1 MTRAMPPFPFYK
13 QLDAMDC
20 GPTCLRMVA
29 RFHGK
34 HFSLQTLREKSR
46 LNKEGVSML
55 GIARAAEEI
64 GFQTMGVSITWE
76 RLKTEAP
83 LPVIVHWKQNHF
95 VVVYR
100 IRKDRVYVADPAFGQ
115 TVYTREEFL
124 KGWISTRAE
133 GEAKGSVLLLQA
145 TPDFLNQ
152 EDEPVKKTGFRYL
165 YRYLAPYR
173 RYVYHLLLG
182 LILGSIIQF
191 LLPFLFQSIVDFG
204 ITNQDLSFIYLIL
217 LFQFV
222 LILSQMG
229 IDFIR
234 RWILLHLSTRINIA
248 LISDFLVKM
257 MKLPVGFFDTKLTGD
272 ILQRVGDH
280 RRIESFITT
289 SSLTILFSMVNLV
302 VFAVILAIYS
312 MKILLIFLAGAI
324 AYFLWITLFMKKRRS
339 LDHKYFTRQAENQS
353 KLIQIIHGIREIK
366 LNNAER
372 TNQWEWKEIQS
383 GMFRINMKS
392 LSLNQNQEAG
402 GIFIN
407 ETKNILINVLAAVA
421 VLNGEMTLGML
432 LAVSYIL
439 GQLNGPI
446 EQMISFLHRA
456 QDAKISLE
464 RLGEIHD
471 LQDEYQRETG
481 VTVLPSIDRVTVNG
495 LSFSYP
501 GAISRNVLD
510 EIHLT
515 LRKDTVTALVGVSGS
530 GKTTLVKLLLG
541 FYPPGNGEIRVGDM
555 NIQMMPPDLWRSH
568 CGVVMQDG
576 FIFSDTI
583 ARNIAMGEETIK
595 PDQLLYAAKMACID
609 DFIDQLPLGYNTRIG
624 QEGLTLSGGEQQRV
638 LIARAIYKNP
648 AFLFLDEGT
657 SALDANNERRIME
670 NLELVFKGKTVLVVA
685 HRLSTVKNADQI
697 IVLDRGRIV
706 EEGKHNALIAKKGH
720 YFNLVRNQL
729 ELGN

>member
-1 MTRAMPPFPFYK
+1 MPSFPFYK

-29 RFHGK
+29 RHYGK
-34 HFSLQTLREKSR
+34 HFTLQTLRERSH
-46 LNKEGVSML
+46 LSKEGVSML
-55 GIARAAEEI
+55 GIARAAEAI
-64 GFQTMGVSITWE
+64 GLQTMGVSLSWE
-76 RLKTEAP
+76 RLKAEAP
-83 LPVIVHWKQNHF
+83 LPVIVHWQQNHF

-100 IRKDRVYVADPAFGQ
+100 IKKERVYVSDPAFGQ
-115 TVYTREEFL
+115 TVYSREEFL
-124 KGWISTRAE
+124 KGWISTRKD
-133 GEAKGSVLLLQA
+133 GEAKGSVLLLQP

-173 RYVYHLLLG
+173 RYVYHLILG

-289 SSLTILFSMVNLV
+289 SSLTILFSMFNLV
-302 VFAVILAIYS
+302 VFAIILAIYS
-312 MKILLIFLAGAI
+312 LKILLIFLAGALLYFVWI
-324 AYFLWITLFMKKRRS
+324 AIFMKRRRS
-339 LDHKYFTRQAENQS
+339 LDHKYFSRQAENQS

-366 LNNAER
+366 LNNAEQ
-372 TNQWEWKEIQS
+372 TNQWEWKDIQAAL
-383 GMFRINMKS
+383 FRVNMKS

-402 GIFIN
+402 GVFIN
-407 ETKNILINVLAAVA
+407 ETKNILINVVAAIA
-421 VLNGEMTLGML
+421 VLNGQMTLGML

-446 EQMISFLHRA
+446 EQMISFFHRA

-471 LQDEYQRETG
+471 LEDEYQKQTG
-481 VTVLPSIDRVTVNG
+481 VTVLPAIDRVTVSG
-495 LSFSYP
+495 LEFSYP
-501 GAISRNVLD
+501 GALSRNVLED
-510 EIHLT
+510 INLT
-515 LRKDTVTALVGVSGS
+515 LKKDSVTAVVGVSGS

-541 FYPPGNGEIRVGDM
+541 FYPPASGEIRVGDM
-555 NIQMMPPDLWRSH
+555 NIQMMSPDLWRSR

-576 FIFSDTI
+576 YIFSDTI
-583 ARNIAMGEETIK
+583 AKNIALGEETIK
-595 PDQLLYAAKMACID
+595 PEQLLYAARMACID

-624 QEGLTLSGGEQQRV
+624 QEGLTLSGGEQQRI
-638 LIARAIYKNP
+638 LIARAIYKSP
-648 AFLFLDEGT
+648 MFLFLDEGT

-670 NLELVFKGKTVLVVA
+670 NLQLVFKGKTVLIVA
-685 HRLSTVKNADQI
+685 HRLSTVKDADQI

-706 EEGKHNALIAKKGH
+706 EEGKHNSLIAKKGH

>member
-1 MTRAMPPFPFYK
+1 MPSFPFYK

-29 RFHGK
+29 RYYGK
-34 HFSLQTLREKSR
+34 HFTLQTLREKSYLSR
-46 LNKEGVSML
+46 EGVSML
-55 GIARAAEEI
+55 GIAKAAEAI
-64 GFQTMGVSITWE
+64 GFQTMGVSLTWQ
-76 RLKTEAP
+76 RLQSEAP
-83 LPVIVHWKQNHF
+83 FPVIVHWKQNHF
-95 VVVYR
+95 IVVYK
-100 IRKDRVYVADPAFGQ
+100 IRRNKVYVVDPGFGHA
-115 TVYTREEFL
+115 VYTKEEFL
-124 KGWISTRAE
+124 KGWISTRKD
-133 GEAKGSVLLLQA
+133 GEAKGSVLLVHP

-152 EDEPVKKTGFRYL
+152 DDEPLKKTGFRYL
-165 YRYLAPYR
+165 FRYLAPYR
-173 RYVYHLLLG
+173 RYVYHLILG
-182 LILGSIIQF
+182 LLLGSIIQF
-191 LLPFLFQSIVDFG
+191 LLPFLFQSMVDFG
-204 ITNQDLSFIYLIL
+204 ITNQDLPFIYLIL

-234 RWILLHLSTRINIA
+234 RWLLLHLSTRINIS
-248 LISDFLVKM
+248 LISDFLIKL
-257 MKLPVGFFDTKLTGD
+257 MKLPVSFFDTKLTGD
-272 ILQRVGDH
+272 LLQRIGDQ
-280 RRIESFITT
+280 RRIETFITT
-289 SSLTILFSMVNLV
+289 SSLTIMFSMVNLL

-312 MKILLIFLAGAI
+312 LKILLIFLTGALL
-324 AYFLWITLFMKKRRS
+324 YFIWIYVFMKRRRS
-339 LDHKYFTRQAENQS
+339 LDHKYFSKMSENQS
-353 KLIQIIHGIREIK
+353 KLIQIIQGIKEIK

-372 TNQWEWKEIQS
+372 TNQWEWKDIQS
-383 GMFRINMKS
+383 GLFRVNMQS
-392 LSLNQNQEAG
+392 LTLNQYQEAG
-402 GIFIN
+402 GVFIN
-407 ETKNILINVLAAVA
+407 ETKNILINVTAAIA
-421 VLNGEMTLGML
+421 VLNGNMTLGML

-446 EQMISFLHRA
+446 EQMISFFHRA

-471 LQDEYQRETG
+471 SEDEYQRETG
-481 VTVLPSIDRVTVNG
+481 VTVLPVIDRITVNN
-495 LSFSYP
+495 LDFSYT
-501 GAISRNVLD
+501 GAISRNVL
-510 EIHLT
+510 EGINMILK
-515 LRKDTVTALVGVSGS
+515 KDTLTAVVGVSGS
-530 GKTTLVKLLLG
+530 GKTTLIKLLLG
-541 FYPPGNGEIRVGDM
+541 FYPPAKGEIRIGDM
-555 NIQMMPPDLWRSH
+555 NIQMMSPDLWRGQ

-583 ARNIAMGEETIK
+583 AKNIGLGEQEIK
-595 PDQLLYAAKMACID
+595 PDQLLYAARMACID

-648 AFLFLDEGT
+648 HFLFLDEGT

-670 NLELVFKGKTVLVVA
+670 NLQLVFKGKTVVIVA

-697 IVLDRGRIV
+697 IVLDRGKIV

>member
-1 MTRAMPPFPFYK
+1 MPSFPFYK

-29 RFHGK
+29 RHYGK
-34 HFSLQTLREKSR
+34 HFTLQTLREKSY

-55 GIARAAEEI
+55 GIAKGAEAI
-64 GFQTMGVSITWE
+64 GFQTMGVSLTWD
-76 RLKTEAP
+76 RLNSEAP

-95 VVVYR
+95 VVVYK
-100 IRKDRVYVADPAFGQ
+100 IRRDRVYVADPGFGH
-115 TVYTREEFL
+115 TVYSKEEFL
-124 KGWISTRAE
+124 KGWISTRLD
-133 GEAKGSVLLLQA
+133 GEAKGSALLLHP

-165 YRYLAPYR
+165 FRYLAPYK

-191 LLPFLFQSIVDFG
+191 LLPFLFQSMVDFG
-204 ITNQDLSFIYLIL
+204 ITNQDLPFIYLIL

-248 LISDFLVKM
+248 LISDFLIKL

-272 ILQRVGDH
+272 ILQRIGDQ

-289 SSLTILFSMVNLV
+289 SSLTILFSMVNLL

-312 MKILLIFLAGAI
+312 LKILVIFLIGAL
-324 AYFLWITLFMKKRRS
+324 AYFIWIYIFMKRRRS
-339 LDHKYFTRQAENQS
+339 LDHKYFSRMAENQS
-353 KLIQIIHGIREIK
+353 KLIQIIQGIKEIK

-372 TNQWEWKEIQS
+372 INQWEWKDIQT
-383 GMFRINMKS
+383 GLFRVNMKS
-392 LSLNQNQEAG
+392 LSLNQYQEAG
-402 GIFIN
+402 GVFIN
-407 ETKNILINVLAAVA
+407 ETKNILINVTAAIA
-421 VLNGEMTLGML
+421 VLNGDLTLGTL

-446 EQMISFLHRA
+446 EQMISFFHRA

-471 LQDEYQRETG
+471 SEDEYQQETG
-481 VTVLPSIDRVTVNG
+481 VTILPVIDRITVNN
-495 LSFSYP
+495 LDFTYP
-501 GAISRNVLD
+501 GAISRNILED
-510 EIHLT
+510 INIT
-515 LRKDTVTALVGVSGS
+515 LRKDTVTALVGISGS
-530 GKTTLVKLLLG
+530 GKTTLIKLLLG
-541 FYPPGNGEIRVGDM
+541 FYPSTKGEIRIGDM
-555 NIQMMPPDLWRSH
+555 NIQMISPDLWRGQ

-583 ARNIAMGEETIK
+583 AKNIALGEHEIK
-595 PDQLLYAAKMACID
+595 PDQLLYAARMACID
-609 DFIDQLPLGYNTRIG
+609 DFIDQLPLGYNSKIG
-624 QEGLTLSGGEQQRV
+624 QEGLTLSGGEQQRI

-648 AFLFLDEGT
+648 HFLFMDEGT

-670 NLELVFKGKTVLVVA
+670 NLQLVFKGKTVMIVA
-685 HRLSTVKNADQI
+685 HRLSTVKHADQI

-706 EEGKHNALIAKKGH
+706 EQGKHNALISKKGH

>member
-1 MTRAMPPFPFYK
+1 MPSFPFYK

-29 RFHGK
+29 RFYGK
-34 HFSLQTLREKSR
+34 HFTLQTLREKAHLSR
-46 LNKEGVSML
+46 EGVSML
-55 GIARAAEEI
+55 GIAKAAEAI
-64 GFQTMGVSITWE
+64 GMQTMGVSLTWE
-76 RLKTEAP
+76 RLRTKAP
-83 LPVIVHWKQNHF
+83 LPVIIHWKQNHF
-95 VVVYR
+95 IVVYK
-100 IRKDRVYVADPAFGQ
+100 IRRDKVYVVDPGFGH

-124 KGWISTRAE
+124 KGWFSTRKD
-133 GEAKGSVLLLQA
+133 GEAKGSALLVQP
-145 TPDFLNQ
+145 TPDFLNL
-152 EDEPVKKTGFRYL
+152 EDEPIKKTGFRYL
-165 YRYLAPYR
+165 LRYLTPYK

-182 LILGSIIQF
+182 VLLGSIIQF
-191 LLPFLFQSIVDFG
+191 LLPFLFQSMVDFG
-204 ITNQDLSFIYLIL
+204 ITNQDLPFIYLIL

-234 RWILLHLSTRINIA
+234 RWILLHLSARINIS
-248 LISDFLVKM
+248 LISDFLVKL

-280 RRIESFITT
+280 RRIESFLTT

-302 VFAVILAIYS
+302 VFAIILAIYS
-312 MKILLIFLAGAI
+312 LKILIIFLAGALL
-324 AYFLWITLFMKKRRS
+324 YFLWIYIFMKRRRS
-339 LDHKYFTRQAENQS
+339 LDHKYFAKMAENQS

-372 TNQWEWKEIQS
+372 IHQWEWKDIQA
-383 GMFRINMKS
+383 GLFRVNMKS
-392 LSLNQNQEAG
+392 LSLNQYQEAG
-402 GIFIN
+402 GVFIN
-407 ETKNILINVLAAVA
+407 ETKNILINVTAAIA
-421 VLNGEMTLGML
+421 VLNGNLTLGTL
-432 LAVSYIL
+432 LAISYIL

-446 EQMISFLHRA
+446 EQMISFFHRA

-471 LQDEYQRETG
+471 SEDEFQRETG
-481 VTVLPSIDRVTVNG
+481 VTVLPTIDRISVSN
-495 LSFSYP
+495 LEFSYP
-501 GAISRNVLD
+501 GAIARNVL
-510 EIHLT
+510 EEVNLT
-515 LRKDTVTALVGVSGS
+515 LKKDTVTALVGVSGS

-541 FYPPGNGEIRVGDM
+541 FYPPGRGEIRVGDM
-555 NIQMMPPDLWRSH
+555 NIQMMSPDLWRNQ

-576 FIFSDTI
+576 YIFSDTI
-583 ARNIAMGEETIK
+583 AKNIAMGEQEIK
-595 PDQLLYAAKMACID
+595 PDQLLYAARMACID
-609 DFIDQLPLGYNTRIG
+609 DFIDQLPLGYNSRIG
-624 QEGLTLSGGEQQRV
+624 QEGLTLSGGEEQRI

-648 AFLFLDEGT
+648 GFLFLDEGT

-670 NLELVFKGKTVLVVA
+670 NLQLVFQGKTVVIVA

-697 IVLDRGRIV
+697 IVLDGGRIV
-706 EEGKHNALIAKKGH
+706 EEGKHNALIAQKGH

>member
-1 MTRAMPPFPFYK
+1 MPSFPFYK

-29 RFHGK
+29 RHYGK
-34 HFSLQTLREKSR
+34 HFTLQTLRDKSFLSR
-46 LNKEGVSML
+46 EGVSML
-55 GIARAAEEI
+55 GIAKGAEAI
-64 GFQTMGVSITWE
+64 GFQTMGVSLTWD
-76 RLKTEAP
+76 RLNSEAP

-95 VVVYR
+95 IVVYK
-100 IRKDRVYVADPAFGQ
+100 IRRDRVYVADPGFGH
-115 TVYTREEFL
+115 TVYSKEEFL
-124 KGWISTRAE
+124 KGWISTRLD
-133 GEAKGSVLLLQA
+133 GEAKGSVLLLHP

-152 EDEPVKKTGFRYL
+152 EEEPVKKTGFRYL
-165 YRYLAPYR
+165 FRYLAPYR

-191 LLPFLFQSIVDFG
+191 LLPFLFQSMVDFG

-234 RWILLHLSTRINIA
+234 RWILLHLSTRINIS
-248 LISDFLVKM
+248 LISDFLIKM

-272 ILQRVGDH
+272 ILQRIGDQ

-289 SSLTILFSMVNLV
+289 SSLTILFSMVNLL

-312 MKILLIFLAGAI
+312 LKILVIFLAGAL
-324 AYFLWITLFMKKRRS
+324 AYFIWIYIFMKRRRS
-339 LDHKYFTRQAENQS
+339 LDHKYFSKMAENQS
-353 KLIQIIHGIREIK
+353 KLIQIIQGIREIK

-372 TNQWEWKEIQS
+372 INQWEWKDIQTS
-383 GMFRINMKS
+383 LFRVNMKS
-392 LSLNQNQEAG
+392 LSLNQYQEAG
-402 GIFIN
+402 GVFIN
-407 ETKNILINVLAAVA
+407 ETKNILINVTAAIA
-421 VLNGEMTLGML
+421 VLNGNLTLGTL
-432 LAVSYIL
+432 LAISYIL

-446 EQMISFLHRA
+446 EQMISFFHRA

-471 LQDEYQRETG
+471 TDDEFQHETG
-481 VTVLPSIDRVTVNG
+481 MTILPVIDRIAVNH
-495 LSFSYP
+495 LDFTYP
-501 GAISRNVLD
+501 GAISRNILE
-510 EIHLT
+510 EINMT
-515 LRKDTVTALVGVSGS
+515 LRKDTVTAVVGISGS

-541 FYPPGNGEIRVGDM
+541 LYHPTKGEIRIGDM
-555 NIQMMPPDLWRSH
+555 NIQMISPDLWRSQ

-576 FIFSDTI
+576 FIFSETI
-583 ARNIAMGEETIK
+583 AKNIALGEHEIK
-595 PDQLLYAAKMACID
+595 PDQLLYAARMSCID

-624 QEGLTLSGGEQQRV
+624 QEGLTLSGGEQQRI

-648 AFLFLDEGT
+648 HFLFMDEGT

-670 NLELVFKGKTVLVVA
+670 NLQLVFKGKTVLIVA
-685 HRLSTVKNADQI
+685 HRLSTVKDADQI

-706 EEGKHNALIAKKGH
+706 EQGKHNALISKKGH

>member
-1 MTRAMPPFPFYK
+1 MPAFPFYK

-20 GPTCLRMVA
+20 GPSCLRMVA
-29 RFHGK
+29 RHYGK
-34 HFSLQTLREKSR
+34 HFTLQTLREKSH

-64 GFQTMGVSITWE
+64 GMQTMGVTLTWE
-76 RLKTEAP
+76 RLRSEAP

-95 VVVYR
+95 VVVYK
-100 IRKDRVYVADPAFGQ
+100 IKKDRVYVADPAFGR
-115 TVYTREEFL
+115 TVYSREEFL
-124 KGWISTRAE
+124 KGWISTRKD
-133 GEAKGSVLLLQA
+133 GEAKGSLLLLQP

-152 EDEPVKKTGFRYL
+152 NEEPLNKSGFSYL
-165 YRYLAPYR
+165 LRYLAPYR
-173 RYVYHLLLG
+173 RYVYHLILG
-182 LILGSIIQF
+182 LVLGSIIQF
-191 LLPFLFQSIVDFG
+191 LLPFLFQSMVDFG
-204 ITNQDLSFIYLIL
+204 ITNQDLNFIYLVL
-217 LFQFV
+217 LFQLV

-234 RWILLHLSTRINIA
+234 RWILLHVSTRINIS
-248 LISDFLVKM
+248 LISDFLIKL

-272 ILQRVGDH
+272 ILQRIGDQ
-280 RRIESFITT
+280 RRIESFLTT

-302 VFAVILAIYS
+302 VFAIILAIYS
-312 MKILLIFLAGAI
+312 LKILLIFLAGALL
-324 AYFLWITLFMKKRRS
+324 YFIWVYLFMKRRRS
-339 LDHKYFTRQAENQS
+339 LDHKYFSKMAENQS

-372 TNQWEWKEIQS
+372 TNQWEWKDIQA
-383 GMFRINMKS
+383 GLFRVNMKS
-392 LSLNQNQEAG
+392 LSLNQYQEAG
-402 GIFIN
+402 GVFIN
-407 ETKNILINVLAAVA
+407 ETKNILINVTAAIA
-421 VLNGEMTLGML
+421 VVHGDLTLGTL
-432 LAVSYIL
+432 LAISYIL

-456 QDAKISLE
+456 QDARISLE

-471 LQDEYQRETG
+471 SEDEYQRETG
-481 VTVLPSIDRVTVNG
+481 ITVLPAIDRISVSQ
-495 LSFSYP
+495 LEFSYP
-501 GAISRNVLD
+501 GALSRKVLD
-510 EIHLT
+510 DINLT
-515 LRKDTVTALVGVSGS
+515 LKKDTVTAIVGVSGS

-541 FYPPGNGEIRVGDM
+541 FYPPAGGEIRVGDM
-555 NIQMMPPDLWRSH
+555 NIQMMSPDLWRGQ

-583 ARNIAMGEETIK
+583 AKNIALGEQQINS
-595 PDQLLYAAKMACID
+595 DQLLYAARMACID

-624 QEGLTLSGGEQQRV
+624 QEGLTLSGGEEQRI

-648 AFLFLDEGT
+648 SFLFLDEGT

-670 NLELVFKGKTVLVVA
+670 NLELVFQGKTVVIVA

-697 IVLDRGRIV
+697 IVLDQGRIV

-720 YFNLVRNQL
+720 YFELVRNQL
-729 ELGN
+729 ELGS

>member
-1 MTRAMPPFPFYK
+1 MPSFPFYK

-29 RFHGK
+29 RHYGK
-34 HFSLQTLREKSR
+34 HFTLQTLREKSY
-46 LNKEGVSML
+46 LNREGVSML
-55 GIARAAEEI
+55 GIAKGAEAI
-64 GFQTMGVSITWE
+64 GFQTMGVSLTWD
-76 RLKTEAP
+76 RLNSEAP
-83 LPVIVHWKQNHF
+83 LPLIVHWKQNHF
-95 VVVYR
+95 VVVYK
-100 IRKDRVYVADPAFGQ
+100 IRRDRVYVADPGFGH
-115 TVYTREEFL
+115 TVYSKEEFL
-124 KGWISTRAE
+124 KGWISTRLD
-133 GEAKGSVLLLQA
+133 GEAKGSALLLHP

-152 EDEPVKKTGFRYL
+152 EDEPVKKTGFSYL
-165 YRYLAPYR
+165 FRYLAPYK

-191 LLPFLFQSIVDFG
+191 LLPFLFQSMVDFG
-204 ITNQDLSFIYLIL
+204 ITNQDLPFIYLIL

-234 RWILLHLSTRINIA
+234 RWILLHLSTRINIS
-248 LISDFLVKM
+248 LISDFLIKL

-272 ILQRVGDH
+272 ILQRIGDQK
-280 RRIESFITT
+280 RIESFITT
-289 SSLTILFSMVNLV
+289 SSLTILFSMVNLL

-312 MKILLIFLAGAI
+312 LKILVIFLTGALL
-324 AYFLWITLFMKKRRS
+324 YFLWIYIFMKRRRS
-339 LDHKYFTRQAENQS
+339 LDHKYFSRMAENQS
-353 KLIQIIHGIREIK
+353 KLIQIIQGIKEIK

-372 TNQWEWKEIQS
+372 INQWEWQDIQT
-383 GMFRINMKS
+383 GLFRVNMKS
-392 LSLNQNQEAG
+392 LSLNQYQEAG
-402 GIFIN
+402 GVFIN
-407 ETKNILINVLAAVA
+407 ETKNILINVTAAIA
-421 VLNGEMTLGML
+421 VLNGDLTLGTL

-446 EQMISFLHRA
+446 EQMISFFHRA

-471 LQDEYQRETG
+471 TEDEYQQETG
-481 VTVLPSIDRVTVNG
+481 ITILPVIDQVSVSNLDFT
-495 LSFSYP
+495 YP
-501 GAISRNVLD
+501 GAISRNILED
-510 EIHLT
+510 INMT
-515 LRKDTVTALVGVSGS
+515 LRKDTVTALVGISGS
-530 GKTTLVKLLLG
+530 GKTTLIKLLLG
-541 FYPPGNGEIRVGDM
+541 FYPPTKGEIRIGDM
-555 NIQMMPPDLWRSH
+555 NIQMISPDLWRSQ

-583 ARNIAMGEETIK
+583 AKNIALGEHVIK
-595 PDQLLYAAKMACID
+595 PDQLLYAARMACID
-609 DFIDQLPLGYNTRIG
+609 DFIDQLPLGYNSKIG
-624 QEGLTLSGGEQQRV
+624 QEGLTLSGGEQQRI

-648 AFLFLDEGT
+648 HFLFMDEGT

-670 NLELVFKGKTVLVVA
+670 NLQLVFKGKTVMIVA

-706 EEGKHNALIAKKGH
+706 EQGKHNALIAKKGH

>member
-1 MTRAMPPFPFYK
+1 MPSFPFYK

-29 RFHGK
+29 RFFGK
-34 HFSLQTLREKSR
+34 HFSLQTLREKSH
-46 LNKEGVSML
+46 LNIEGVSML
-55 GIARAAEEI
+55 GIAKAAEAI
-64 GFQTMGVSITWE
+64 GFQTMGVTLTWE
-76 RLKTEAP
+76 RLKVEAP

-95 VVVYR
+95 IVVYK
-100 IRKDRVYVADPAFGQ
+100 IRKERVYVSDPAFGQ
-115 TVYTREEFL
+115 TVYSKEEFL
-124 KGWISTRAE
+124 KGWISTRKD
-133 GEAKGSVLLLQA
+133 GEAKGSVLLLQP
-145 TPDFLNQ
+145 TPDFLNR
-152 EDEPVKKTGFRYL
+152 EDEPLKKTGFRYL
-165 YRYLAPYR
+165 FRYLAPYR

-234 RWILLHLSTRINIA
+234 RWILLHVSTRINIS

-280 RRIESFITT
+280 RRIESFLTT

-312 MKILLIFLAGAI
+312 LKILVIFLAGALL
-324 AYFLWITLFMKKRRS
+324 YFIWISIFMKRRRS
-339 LDHKYFTRQAENQS
+339 LDHKYFSKQAENQS

-372 TNQWEWKEIQS
+372 TNQWEWKDIQA
-383 GMFRINMKS
+383 GLFRVNMKT

-402 GIFIN
+402 GVFIN
-407 ETKNILINVLAAVA
+407 ETKNILINVIAAIA
-421 VLNGEMTLGML
+421 VLNGQMTLGML

-471 LQDEYQRETG
+471 LEDEYQKQTG
-481 VTVLPSIDRVTVNG
+481 VTVLPAISRVTVSG
-495 LSFSYP
+495 LEFSYP
-501 GAISRNVLD
+501 GAVSRKVL
-510 EIHLT
+510 EGINLA
-515 LRKDTVTALVGVSGS
+515 LKKDTVTAVVGVSGS

-541 FYPPGNGEIRVGDM
+541 FYTPGSGEIRVGDM
-555 NIQMMPPDLWRSH
+555 NIQMMSPDLWRSQ

-583 ARNIAMGEETIK
+583 AKNIAMGEEVIK
-595 PDQLLYAAKMACID
+595 PDQLLYAQRRWNGSA
-609 DFIDQLPLGYNTRIG
+609 RRR
-624 QEGLTLSGGEQQRV
+624 EQVPKQ
-638 LIARAIYKNP
+638 
-648 AFLFLDEGT
+648 
-657 SALDANNERRIME
+657 
-670 NLELVFKGKTVLVVA
+670 
-685 HRLSTVKNADQI
+685 
-697 IVLDRGRIV
+697 
-706 EEGKHNALIAKKGH
+706 
-720 YFNLVRNQL
+720 
-729 ELGN
+729 